1 MPEKSVCFCAY
12 PSAFIY
18 NPADLSDEKNRAKH
32 LFWGDTVVREGG
44 PQNGWVRVSSR
55 DVSGWMRE
63 SDVQSDP
70 LLDIIFLDVGQGD
83 SCLVVTPADEKIIVD
98 AGKEDNLLRYLRWRY
113 KNYETAEMRAMG
125 GRIKALVISH
135 PDDDHYGGLRGILD
149 DPKFGSLI
157 DFEAVY
163 HNGLFPRAGSGLDS
177 LGARTKVGTIGYLE
191 EPSVTQADLDDFF
204 AHAAGWQS
212 LEYPSLVHRLR
223 MKNPATTV
231 RMIHHG
237 APGIANLTAVPG
249 LSVTVLGPVLEPG
262 GSRGRLRTFSGSVP
276 MTKNGHSV
284 VLRIHYGSVSIL
296 LGGDLNIPSEKFL
309 LDFYK
314 DKPGI
319 FRSDV
324 LKAYH
329 HGSGDFAE
337 EFIEAVCPYVSII
350 SSGDNESYSH
360 PRADTMGFLG
370 KAGRGRRPLIFSTE
384 LARSS
389 RDIVKNPFVL
399 KKEFADLKA
408 TLHRTDVGARER
420 DKAETRLAELENKLI
435 NRSVSVYGAVNLRT
449 DGRNLLMCQKK
460 EAPNRQREEWDIY
473 LLEPDAT
480 TGGLR
485 FIPRN

>member
-1 MPEKSVCFCAY
+1 
-12 PSAFIY
+12 
-18 NPADLSDEKNRAKH
+18 
-32 LFWGDTVVREGG
+32 
-44 PQNGWVRVSSR
+44 
-55 DVSGWMRE
+55 MRE

-191 EPSVTQADLDDFF
+191 EPIVTQADLDDFF

-309 LDFYK
+309 L
-314 DKPGI
+314 I
-319 FRSDV
+319 
-324 LKAYH
+324 
-329 HGSGDFAE
+329 
-337 EFIEAVCPYVSII
+337 SIKTSRG
-350 SSGDNESYSH
+350 SSGPTSSKPITTAAATS
-360 PRADTMGFLG
+360 PRSSSRPFAPMSRSSPAGTTILLPSPGRYDGLPGG
-370 KAGRGRRPLIFSTE
+370 KPAAPPPLIFSTE

-389 RDIVKNPFVL
+389 RRHRENPFVL
-399 KKEFADLKA
+399 EGIRRSGKRLSIGRMSARGRGTRPKPGWPSLK
-408 TLHRTDVGARER
+408 T
-420 DKAETRLAELENKLI
+420 
-435 NRSVSVYGAVNLRT
+435 S
-449 DGRNLLMCQKK
+449 
-460 EAPNRQREEWDIY
+460 
-473 LLEPDAT
+473 
-480 TGGLR
+480 
-485 FIPRN
+485 